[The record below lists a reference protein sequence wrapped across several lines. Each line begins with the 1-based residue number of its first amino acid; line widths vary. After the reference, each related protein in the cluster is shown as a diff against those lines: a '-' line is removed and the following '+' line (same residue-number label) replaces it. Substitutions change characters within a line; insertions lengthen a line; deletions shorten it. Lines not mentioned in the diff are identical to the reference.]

1 MILFLPNTNKLLG
14 VGNLKR
20 CQYLKDQ
27 FIKKKLKC
35 YTYLKKKIELN
46 KIKKIIIEKK
56 IKYIFIDDYRYKAK
70 HRKLFKY
77 LGCKIIQINFFNDN
91 DKYID
96 LFINYLK
103 NKTKRFQVI
112 NNINNAILNPYKK
125 FKKKKDNLI
134 LIYFSNINL
143 HILNKI
149 ISSLSLNF
157 DNFKII
163 VISKFNLKDNKFIIK
178 NNHSNLIFKKN
189 IKNMN
194 YYLNKTKILISG
206 GGLTSLESTR
216 YKVKN
221 IVIYSNR
228 YQKINSLYLSKK
240 KLIFYRFDLKKL
252 NMNTLI
258 NKIKILS
265 KKKMK
270 LKSVEKKSVINTA
283 SILAKKIKSN
293 DWKN

>member
-1 MILFLPNTNKLLG
+1 
-14 VGNLKR
+14 
-20 CQYLKDQ
+20 
-27 FIKKKLKC
+27 
-35 YTYLKKKIELN
+35 
-46 KIKKIIIEKK
+46 
-56 IKYIFIDDYRYKAK
+56 
-70 HRKLFKY
+70 
-77 LGCKIIQINFFNDN
+77 
-91 DKYID
+91 
-96 LFINYLK
+96 
-103 NKTKRFQVI
+103 
-112 NNINNAILNPYKK
+112 
-125 FKKKKDNLI
+125 